1 MKTILTLMM
10 ALALSLLSFGCLG
23 RMFSEGMGEATGASG
38 KVVEPGMTPDLRNY
52 KSLRIESISIASGS
66 QTPAE
71 MPDMIQA
78 DLKAVTQ
85 KRGLASEETPGL
97 RLSGVITQYETSST
111 TDTVIGPLSEVI
123 VQAKLIDAQ
132 SGNVVAEAN
141 LIGRSKASTSSNVND
156 LSAGVGKAL
165 DQWLKDGGL
174 N

>member
-1 MKTILTLMM
+1 MKMTLTIMM
-10 ALALSLLSFGCLG
+10 ALALSLLCFGCERL
-23 RMFSEGMGEATGASG
+23 FTEGMGEARGASG
-38 KVVEPGMTPDLRNY
+38 KVVETGMTPDLRNY
-52 KSLRIESISIASGS
+52 KSLHIESITMASGS

-78 DLKAVTQ
+78 DLKAVAE
-85 KRGLASEETPGL
+85 KRGLMSEGEPGL

-111 TDTVIGPLSEVI
+111 LDTAIGPLAEVI
-123 VQAKLIDAQ
+123 VQAKLTDTQ

-141 LIGRSKASTSSNVND
+141 LIGRSKASSSSNVQD

-174 N
+174 K